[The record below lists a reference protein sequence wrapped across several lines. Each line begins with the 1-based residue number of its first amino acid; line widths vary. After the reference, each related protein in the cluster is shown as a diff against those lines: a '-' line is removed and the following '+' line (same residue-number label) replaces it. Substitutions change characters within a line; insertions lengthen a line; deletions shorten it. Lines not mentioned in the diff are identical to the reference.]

1 MTKNTR
7 FSPEV
12 RQRAIRMVLE
22 SQGEYDSQWAA
33 ICSIAPKIGC
43 TPETLRVW
51 VRQHERDTGGGD
63 GGLTTAERQR
73 LKELEREN
81 RELRRSNDI
90 LRQASAYFCEG
101 GVRPPLEKI
110 MPLLDKLREQYGV
123 GPVCS
128 ELHIAPSTY
137 YHCQQQRHHP
147 DKRSARAQR
156 DDWLKKEILRVY
168 DGNHQVYGVRKV
180 WRQLLR
186 EGIRVARCTVA
197 RLMAVMGLAGVLRGK
212 KVRTTISRKAVAAGD
227 RVNRQF
233 VAERPDQLWVADFT
247 YVSTW
252 QGFVY
257 VAFIIDVFAGYI
269 VGWRVS
275 SSMETTFVLDA
286 LEQALWARRPS
297 GTVHHSDKGSQYVS
311 LAYTQRLKE
320 AGLLASTG
328 STGDS
333 YDNAMAESING
344 LYKAEVIHRKSWKNR
359 AEVELATLTWVDWY
373 NNRRLLGRL
382 GHTPPAEAEK
392 AYYASIGND
401 DLAA

>member
-1 MTKNTR
+1 MSSQIKHSPGNPGR
-7 FSPEV
+7 FT
-12 RQRAIRMVLE
+12 
-22 SQGEYDSQWAA
+22 QWAA

-63 GGLTTAERQR
+63 GGLTSAERQR

-101 GVRPPLEKI
+101 GVRPPLEKM

-147 DKRSARAQR
+147 DKRSARAQH
-156 DDWLKKEILRVY
+156 DDWLKREIQRVY
-168 DGNHQVYGVRKV
+168 DENHQVYGVRKV

-252 QGFVY
+252 RGFVY

-373 NNRRLLGRL
+373 NNRRLLERL

>member
-12 RQRAIRMVLE
+12 RQRAVRMVLE
-22 SQGEYDSQWAA
+22 SQSEYDSQWAT

-43 TPETLRVW
+43 TPETLRAW

-90 LRQASAYFCEG
+90 LRQASAYFAKAEFD
-101 GVRPPLEKI
+101 RLWKKL
-110 MPLLDKLREQYGV
+110 MPLLDKLRKLYGA

-156 DDWLKKEILRVY
+156 DDWLKKEIQRVY
-168 DGNHQVYGVRKV
+168 DENHKVYGVRKV

-252 QGFVY
+252 RGFVY

-269 VGWRVS
+269 VGWRAS

-392 AYYASIGND
+392 AYYASIGNN

>member
-1 MTKNTR
+1 
-7 FSPEV
+7 
-12 RQRAIRMVLE
+12 RAIRMVLE
-22 SQGEYDSQWAA
+22 SQDEYDSQWAA

-63 GGLTTAERQR
+63 GGLTSAERQR

-90 LRQASAYFCEG
+90 LRQASAYFGEG
-101 GVRPPLEKI
+101 GVRPPLEKM

-123 GPVCS
+123 GPLCS

-156 DDWLKKEILRVY
+156 DNWLKKEIQRVY
-168 DGNHQVYGVRKV
+168 DENHKVYGVRKV

-286 LEQALWARRPS
+286 LEQTLWARRPS

-373 NNRRLLGRL
+373 NNRRLLERL

-392 AYYASIGND
+392 AYYASIGNN

>member
-1 MTKNTR
+1 
-7 FSPEV
+7 
-12 RQRAIRMVLE
+12 VLE
-22 SQGEYDSQWAA
+22 SQSEYDSQWAT

-101 GVRPPLEKI
+101 GVRPPLEKM

-123 GPVCS
+123 GPLCS

-156 DDWLKKEILRVY
+156 DDWLKKEIQRVY
-168 DGNHQVYGVRKV
+168 DENHKVYGVRKV

-233 VAERPDQLWVADFT
+233 VAERPDQLWAADFT

-252 QGFVY
+252 RGFVY

-373 NNRRLLGRL
+373 NNRRLLERL

>member
-12 RQRAIRMVLE
+12 RQRAVRMVLE
-22 SQGEYDSQWAA
+22 SQSEYDSQWAT

-90 LRQASAYFCEG
+90 LRQASAYFAKAEFD
-101 GVRPPLEKI
+101 RLWKKL
-110 MPLLDKLREQYGV
+110 MPLLDKLRKLYGV

-156 DDWLKKEILRVY
+156 DDWLKKEIQRVY
-168 DGNHQVYGVRKV
+168 DENHKVYGVRKV

-252 QGFVY
+252 RGFVY

-373 NNRRLLGRL
+373 NNRRLLERL

-392 AYYASIGND
+392 AYY
-401 DLAA
+401 

>member
-12 RQRAIRMVLE
+12 RQRAVRMVLE
-22 SQGEYDSQWAA
+22 SQDEYDSQRAA
-33 ICSIAPKIGC
+33 ICSIAPKTGC

-51 VRQHERDTGGGD
+51 IRQHERDTGGGD

-156 DDWLKKEILRVY
+156 DDWLKREIQRVY
-168 DGNHQVYGVRKV
+168 DENHQVYGVRKV

-212 KVRTTISRKAVAAGD
+212 KVRTTVSRKTVATGD

-392 AYYASIGND
+392 AYYASIGNN

>member
-12 RQRAIRMVLE
+12 RQRAVRMVLE
-22 SQGEYDSQWAA
+22 SQGEYDSQWAT

-90 LRQASAYFCEG
+90 LRQASAYFAKAEFD
-101 GVRPPLEKI
+101 RLWKKL

-123 GPVCS
+123 GPLCS

-156 DDWLKKEILRVY
+156 DNWLKKEIQRVY
-168 DGNHQVYGVRKV
+168 DENHKVYGVRKV

-373 NNRRLLGRL
+373 NNRRLLERL

>member
-22 SQGEYDSQWAA
+22 SQDEYDSQWAA

-63 GGLTTAERQR
+63 GGLTSAERQR

-101 GVRPPLEKI
+101 GVRPPLEKM

-147 DKRSARAQR
+147 DKRSARAQH
-156 DDWLKKEILRVY
+156 DDWLKREIQRVY
-168 DGNHQVYGVRKV
+168 DENHQVYGVRKV

-233 VAERPDQLWVADFT
+233 VAERPDQLWGADFT

-297 GTVHHSDKGSQYVS
+297 GTIHHSDKGSQYVS
-311 LAYTQRLKE
+311 LAYTERLKE

>member
-12 RQRAIRMVLE
+12 RQRAVRMVLE
-22 SQGEYDSQWAA
+22 SQSEYDSQWAT

-101 GVRPPLEKI
+101 GVRPPLEKM

-123 GPVCS
+123 GPLCS

-156 DDWLKKEILRVY
+156 DDWLKKEIQRVY
-168 DGNHQVYGVRKV
+168 DENHKVYGVRKV

-212 KVRTTISRKAVAAGD
+212 KVLTTISRKAVAAGD

-252 QGFVY
+252 RGFVY

-373 NNRRLLGRL
+373 NNRRLLERL

>member
-12 RQRAIRMVLE
+12 RQRAVRMVLE
-22 SQGEYDSQWAA
+22 SQGEYDSQWAT

-90 LRQASAYFCEG
+90 LRQASAYFGEG
-101 GVRPPLEKI
+101 GVRPPLEKM

-156 DDWLKKEILRVY
+156 DDWLKKEIQRVY
-168 DGNHQVYGVRKV
+168 DENHKVYGVRKV

-212 KVRTTISRKAVAAGD
+212 KVRTTISRKAIAAGD

-373 NNRRLLGRL
+373 NNRRLLERL

-392 AYYASIGND
+392 AYYASIGNN

>member
-12 RQRAIRMVLE
+12 RQRAVRMVLE
-22 SQGEYDSQWAA
+22 SQDEYDSQRAA
-33 ICSIAPKIGC
+33 ICSIAPKTGC

-51 VRQHERDTGGGD
+51 IRQHERDTGGGD

-156 DDWLKKEILRVY
+156 DDWLKREIQRVY
-168 DGNHQVYGVRKV
+168 DENHQVYGVRKV

-212 KVRTTISRKAVAAGD
+212 KVRTTVSRKTVAAGD

-297 GTVHHSDKGSQYVS
+297 GTIHHSDKGSQYVS
-311 LAYTQRLKE
+311 LAYTERLKE

-392 AYYASIGND
+392 AYYASIGNN

>member
-12 RQRAIRMVLE
+12 RQRAVRMVLE
-22 SQGEYDSQWAA
+22 SQSEYDSQWAT

-90 LRQASAYFCEG
+90 LRQASAYFAKAEFD
-101 GVRPPLEKI
+101 RLWKKL

-123 GPVCS
+123 GPLCS

-156 DDWLKKEILRVY
+156 DDWLKKEIQRVY
-168 DGNHQVYGVRKV
+168 DENHKVYGVRKV

-252 QGFVY
+252 RGFVY

-373 NNRRLLGRL
+373 NNRRLLERL
-382 GHTPPAEAEK
+382 
-392 AYYASIGND
+392 
-401 DLAA
+401 

>member
-12 RQRAIRMVLE
+12 RQRAVRMVLE
-22 SQGEYDSQWAA
+22 SQSEYDSQWAT

-90 LRQASAYFCEG
+90 LRQASAYFGEG
-101 GVRPPLEKI
+101 GVRPPLEKM

-123 GPVCS
+123 GPLCS

-156 DDWLKKEILRVY
+156 DDWLKKEIQRVY
-168 DGNHQVYGVRKV
+168 DENHKVYGVRKV

-252 QGFVY
+252 RGFVY

-344 LYKAEVIHRKSWKNR
+344 LYKAEVIHRNSWKNR

-373 NNRRLLGRL
+373 NNRRLLERL

>member
-22 SQGEYDSQWAA
+22 SQDEYDSQWAA

-63 GGLTTAERQR
+63 GGLTSAERQR

-90 LRQASAYFCEG
+90 LRQASAYFGEG
-101 GVRPPLEKI
+101 GVRPPLEKM

-123 GPVCS
+123 GPLCS

-156 DDWLKKEILRVY
+156 DDWLKKEIQRVY
-168 DGNHQVYGVRKV
+168 DENHKVYGVRKV

-212 KVRTTISRKAVAAGD
+212 KVRTTISRKTVATGD

-373 NNRRLLGRL
+373 NNRRLLERL

>member
-1 MTKNTR
+1 KNTR

-12 RQRAIRMVLE
+12 RQRAVRMVLE
-22 SQGEYDSQWAA
+22 SQSEYDSQWAT

-90 LRQASAYFCEG
+90 LRQASAYFGEG
-101 GVRPPLEKI
+101 GVRPPLEKM

-123 GPVCS
+123 GPLCS

-156 DDWLKKEILRVY
+156 DDWLKKEIQRVY
-168 DGNHQVYGVRKV
+168 DENHKIYGVRKV

-252 QGFVY
+252 QGVVY

-373 NNRRLLGRL
+373 NNRRLLERL

>member
-12 RQRAIRMVLE
+12 RQRAVRMVLE
-22 SQGEYDSQWAA
+22 SQDEYDSQWAA

-63 GGLTTAERQR
+63 GGLTSAERQR

-90 LRQASAYFCEG
+90 LRQASAYFAKAEFD
-101 GVRPPLEKI
+101 RLWKKL
-110 MPLLDKLREQYGV
+110 MPLLDKLRELYGV

-147 DKRSARAQR
+147 DKRSARAQH
-156 DDWLKKEILRVY
+156 DDWLKREIQRVY
-168 DGNHQVYGVRKV
+168 DENHQVYGVRKV

-252 QGFVY
+252 RGFVY

-373 NNRRLLGRL
+373 NNRRLLERL

-401 DLAA
+401 DLA

>member
-12 RQRAIRMVLE
+12 RQRAARMVLE
-22 SQGEYDSQWAA
+22 SQGEYDSQWAT

-90 LRQASAYFCEG
+90 LRQASAYFGEG

-123 GPVCS
+123 GPLCS

-156 DDWLKKEILRVY
+156 DDWLKKEIQRVY
-168 DGNHQVYGVRKV
+168 DENHKVYGVRKV

-212 KVRTTISRKAVAAGD
+212 KVRTTVSRKAVAACD

-247 YVSTW
+247 WVSTW

-269 VGWRVS
+269 VGWQVS

-297 GTVHHSDKGSQYVS
+297 GTIHHSDKGSQYVS

-373 NNRRLLGRL
+373 NNRRLLERL

>member
-1 MTKNTR
+1 R

-12 RQRAIRMVLE
+12 RQRAVRMVLE
-22 SQGEYDSQWAA
+22 SQSEYDSQWAT

-90 LRQASAYFCEG
+90 LRQASAYFAKAEFD
-101 GVRPPLEKI
+101 RLWKKL
-110 MPLLDKLREQYGV
+110 MPLLDKLRKLYGV

-156 DDWLKKEILRVY
+156 DDWLKKEIQRVY
-168 DGNHQVYGVRKV
+168 DENHKVYGVRKV

-252 QGFVY
+252 RGFVY

-373 NNRRLLGRL
+373 NNRRLLERL
-382 GHTPPAEAEK
+382 GHTP
-392 AYYASIGND
+392 
-401 DLAA
+401 

>member
-12 RQRAIRMVLE
+12 RQRAVRMVLE
-22 SQGEYDSQWAA
+22 SQSEYDSQWAT

-101 GVRPPLEKI
+101 GVRPPLEKM

-123 GPVCS
+123 GPLCS

-156 DDWLKKEILRVY
+156 DDWLKKEIQRVY
-168 DGNHQVYGVRKV
+168 DENHKVYGVRKV

-252 QGFVY
+252 RGFVY

-333 YDNAMAESING
+333 YDNAIAESING

-373 NNRRLLGRL
+373 NNRRLLERL

>member
-90 LRQASAYFCEG
+90 LRQASAYFAKAEFD
-101 GVRPPLEKI
+101 RLWKKL

-156 DDWLKKEILRVY
+156 DDWLKKEIQRVY
-168 DGNHQVYGVRKV
+168 DENYQVYGVRKV

-392 AYYASIGND
+392 AYYASIGNN

>member
-1 MTKNTR
+1 
-7 FSPEV
+7 
-12 RQRAIRMVLE
+12 MVLE
-22 SQGEYDSQWAA
+22 SQSEYDSQWAT

-101 GVRPPLEKI
+101 GVRPPLEKM

-123 GPVCS
+123 GPLCS

-156 DDWLKKEILRVY
+156 DDWLKKEIQRVY
-168 DGNHQVYGVRKV
+168 DENHKVYGVRKV

-212 KVRTTISRKAVAAGD
+212 KVRTTISRKAVVAGD

-252 QGFVY
+252 RGFVY

-373 NNRRLLGRL
+373 NNRRLLERL

>member
-1 MTKNTR
+1 
-7 FSPEV
+7 
-12 RQRAIRMVLE
+12 
-22 SQGEYDSQWAA
+22 SQWAA

-90 LRQASAYFCEG
+90 LRQASAYFGEG
-101 GVRPPLEKI
+101 GVRPPLEKM

-123 GPVCS
+123 GPLCS

-156 DDWLKKEILRVY
+156 DDWLKKEIQRVY
-168 DGNHQVYGVRKV
+168 DENHKVYGVRKV

-212 KVRTTISRKAVAAGD
+212 KVRTTISRKAVVAGD

-233 VAERPDQLWVADFT
+233 VAERPDQLWVADST

-252 QGFVY
+252 QGVVY

-373 NNRRLLGRL
+373 NNRRLLERL

>member
-22 SQGEYDSQWAA
+22 SQDEYDSQWAA

-51 VRQHERDTGGGD
+51 VRQHERDTGSGD

-156 DDWLKKEILRVY
+156 DDWLKKEIQRVY
-168 DGNHQVYGVRKV
+168 DENHKVYGVRKV

-212 KVRTTISRKAVAAGD
+212 KVRTTVSRKAVAACD

-247 YVSTW
+247 WVSTW

-269 VGWRVS
+269 VGWQVS

-297 GTVHHSDKGSQYVS
+297 GTIHHSDKGSQYVS

-373 NNRRLLGRL
+373 NNRRLLERL

>member
-90 LRQASAYFCEG
+90 LRQASAYFGEG
-101 GVRPPLEKI
+101 GVRPPLEKM

-123 GPVCS
+123 GPLCS

-156 DDWLKKEILRVY
+156 DDWLKKEIQRVY
-168 DGNHQVYGVRKV
+168 DENHKVYGVRKV

-197 RLMAVMGLAGVLRGK
+197 RLMAVMGLASVLRGK
-212 KVRTTISRKAVAAGD
+212 KVRTTISRKAVVAGD

-233 VAERPDQLWVADFT
+233 VAERPDQLWVADST

-252 QGFVY
+252 QGVVY

-373 NNRRLLGRL
+373 NNRRLLERL

>member
-63 GGLTTAERQR
+63 GGLTSAEPQR

-90 LRQASAYFCEG
+90 LRQASAYFGEG
-101 GVRPPLEKI
+101 GVRPPLEKM

-123 GPVCS
+123 GPLCS

-156 DDWLKKEILRVY
+156 DDWLKREIRRVY
-168 DGNHQVYGVRKV
+168 DENHQVYGARKV

-212 KVRTTISRKAVAAGD
+212 KVRTTISRKAVVAGD

-252 QGFVY
+252 QGVVY

-373 NNRRLLGRL
+373 NNRRLLERL

>member
-12 RQRAIRMVLE
+12 RQRAVRMVLE

-51 VRQHERDTGGGD
+51 VRQHERDTGSGD
-63 GGLTTAERQR
+63 GGFTTAERQR

-90 LRQASAYFCEG
+90 LRQASAYFGEG
-101 GVRPPLEKI
+101 GVRPPLEKV
-110 MPLLDKLREQYGV
+110 MALLDKLREQYGV
-123 GPVCS
+123 RPVCS

-147 DKRSARAQR
+147 DKRSAHAQR
-156 DDWLKKEILRVY
+156 DDWLKREIQRVY
-168 DGNHQVYGVRKV
+168 DENHQVYGVRKV

-212 KVRTTISRKAVAAGD
+212 KVRTTVSRKTVAAGD

-344 LYKAEVIHRKSWKNR
+344 LYKAEVIHRKSWKKR

-373 NNRRLLGRL
+373 NNRRLLERL
-382 GHTPPAEAEK
+382 RHTPPAEAEK
-392 AYYASIGND
+392 AYYASIRND
-401 DLAA
+401 DLAT

>member
-1 MTKNTR
+1 MTKKTL

-12 RQRAIRMVLE
+12 RQRAVRMVLE

-33 ICSIAPKIGC
+33 ICSIAPKTGC

-51 VRQHERDTGGGD
+51 VRQYERDIGGGD

-81 RELRRSNDI
+81 RELHRSNNI
-90 LRQASAYFCEG
+90 LRQASAYFGEG

-147 DKRSARAQR
+147 DKRCTRAQR
-156 DDWLKKEILRVY
+156 DDWLKREIQRVY
-168 DGNHQVYGVRKV
+168 DENHQVYGVRKV

-212 KVRTTISRKAVAAGD
+212 KVRTTVSRKTVATGD

-297 GTVHHSDKGSQYVS
+297 GTIHHSDKGSQYVS
-311 LAYTQRLKE
+311 LAYTERLKE

-392 AYYASIGND
+392 AYYASIGNN

>member
-12 RQRAIRMVLE
+12 RQRAVRMVLE
-22 SQGEYDSQWAA
+22 SQDEYDSQWAA

-43 TPETLRVW
+43 TPETLRAW

-90 LRQASAYFCEG
+90 LRQASAYFGEG

-128 ELHIAPSTY
+128 EQHIAPSTY

-156 DDWLKKEILRVY
+156 DDWLKREIQRVY
-168 DGNHQVYGVRKV
+168 DENHQVYGVRKV

-212 KVRTTISRKAVAAGD
+212 KVRTTVSRKAVAAGD

-252 QGFVY
+252 RGFVY

-269 VGWRVS
+269 VGWWVS
-275 SSMETTFVLDA
+275 SSMETTFALDA

-297 GTVHHSDKGSQYVS
+297 GTIHHSDKGSQYVS
-311 LAYTQRLKE
+311 LAYMERLKE
-320 AGLLASTG
+320 AKLLASTG

-373 NNRRLLGRL
+373 NNRRLLERL

>member
-12 RQRAIRMVLE
+12 RQRAVRMVLE
-22 SQGEYDSQWAA
+22 SQDEYDSQWAA

-90 LRQASAYFCEG
+90 LRQASAYFAKAEFD
-101 GVRPPLEKI
+101 RLWKKL

-123 GPVCS
+123 GPLCS

-156 DDWLKKEILRVY
+156 DNWLKKEIQRVY
-168 DGNHQVYGVRKV
+168 DENHKVYGVRKV

-212 KVRTTISRKAVAAGD
+212 KVRTTVSRKTVATGD

-373 NNRRLLGRL
+373 NNRRLLERL

>member
-1 MTKNTR
+1 R

-12 RQRAIRMVLE
+12 RQRAVRMVLE
-22 SQGEYDSQWAA
+22 SQGEYDSQWAT

-90 LRQASAYFCEG
+90 LRQASAYFAKAEFD
-101 GVRPPLEKI
+101 RLWKKL

-123 GPVCS
+123 GPLCS

-156 DDWLKKEILRVY
+156 DDWLKKEIQRVY
-168 DGNHQVYGVRKV
+168 DENHKVYGVRKV

-212 KVRTTISRKAVAAGD
+212 KVRTTIRRKAVAAGD

-373 NNRRLLGRL
+373 NNRRLLERL

>member
-22 SQGEYDSQWAA
+22 SQDEYDSQWAA

-51 VRQHERDTGGGD
+51 VRQHERDTGSGD

-90 LRQASAYFCEG
+90 LRQASAYFGEG

-147 DKRSARAQR
+147 DKRSARAQH
-156 DDWLKKEILRVY
+156 DDWLKREIQRVY
-168 DGNHQVYGVRKV
+168 DENHQVYGVRKV

-212 KVRTTISRKAVAAGD
+212 KVRTTVSRKTVATGD

-297 GTVHHSDKGSQYVS
+297 GTIHHSDKGSQYVS
-311 LAYTQRLKE
+311 LAYTERLKE

-392 AYYASIGND
+392 AYYASIGNN

>member
-12 RQRAIRMVLE
+12 RQRAARMVLE
-22 SQGEYDSQWAA
+22 SQGEYDSQWAT

-90 LRQASAYFCEG
+90 LRQTSAYFGEG
-101 GVRPPLEKI
+101 GVRPPLEKM

-147 DKRSARAQR
+147 DKRSARAQH
-156 DDWLKKEILRVY
+156 DDWLKREIQRVY
-168 DGNHQVYGVRKV
+168 DENHQVYGVRKV

-297 GTVHHSDKGSQYVS
+297 GTIHHSDKGSQYVS
-311 LAYTQRLKE
+311 LAYTERLKE

>member
-12 RQRAIRMVLE
+12 RQRAVRMVLE
-22 SQGEYDSQWAA
+22 SQGEYDSQWAT

-90 LRQASAYFCEG
+90 LRQASAYFGEG
-101 GVRPPLEKI
+101 GVRPPLEKM

-123 GPVCS
+123 GPLCS

-168 DGNHQVYGVRKV
+168 DGNHQVYGVCKV

-373 NNRRLLGRL
+373 NNRRLLERL